1 MIPKV
6 FKIAMDFFKIKFVA
20 LEVATSANKTD
31 SKTPRLMKPQVKIL
45 SYSKEWAMIGN
56 HCDVGRDI

>member
-1 MIPKV
+1 
-6 FKIAMDFFKIKFVA
+6 MDFFKIKFVA